1 MNMTTQGFSRLAAAV
16 FAIGALAQLGRALTG
31 FNMMA
36 GSMMVPVWAS
46 WIAAIVLA
54 LLAWAGLMAR
64 GE

>member
-16 FAIGALAQLGRALTG
+16 FAIGALAQLGRALMG

-36 GSMMVPVWAS
+36 GSMMVPLWAS

-54 LLAWAGLMAR
+54 LLAWAGFMAR

>member
-16 FAIGALAQLGRALTG
+16 FAIGALVQLGRALMG

-46 WIAAIVLA
+46 WIAAIVFG
-54 LLAWAGLMAR
+54 LLAWAGFMAR

>member
-16 FAIGALAQLGRALTG
+16 FAIGALAQLGRALMG

-46 WIAAIVLA
+46 WIAAIVFG
-54 LLAWAGLMAR
+54 LLAWAGFMAR